1 MSTVSALPDRIE
13 GATFPPSVF
22 TISVDGT
29 TITDGADYTWQ
40 CEGSATT
47 TAATKLWTKS
57 TNLTAAAGGFTAT
70 WTSTDMGALTS
81 GTSPASAS
89 YVLEFTG
96 TASGGRVIKFQR
108 TQKIL
113 PQVS

>member
-1 MSTVSALPDRIE
+1 MAALEDRIE
-13 GATFPPSVF
+13 GATFPPTVF
-22 TISVDGT
+22 TISVNGT

-47 TAATKLWTKS
+47 AAGTKLWTKS
-57 TNLTAAAGGFTAT
+57 TNLTAAASGFTAT
-70 WTSTDMGALTS
+70 WTSTDMGALTA
-81 GTSPASAS
+81 TSPSASS